1 MAEHSVVGKPVLRV
15 DAKSK
20 ATGGAK
26 YTTDVVLPRMLHGKI
41 LRSPY
46 PHARIINI
54 DISKAKNLLG
64 VEAVISGKDTAGIRF
79 GFVDTPRYPA
89 DECLLAEDKVRY
101 IGEGVAAVAAID
113 EDTAIE
119 ALELIKVE
127 YEELPAVFDPEEAI
141 KDGAPKIHEIIVP
154 TTTCAWE
161 DWGVPRKARPLEITN
176 NIATTLNV
184 SHGDIEQGFRESDYI
199 REDKF
204 FIPANAHVCLEPH
217 DIVASYD
224 PFYQKLDV
232 WLGHMGYEVKRYWLA
247 KTLGLP
253 ITKVRTHNVYV
264 GGAFGGKVTL
274 FPHEAIA
281 GFLSMK
287 TGRPVKIVLSRHE
300 VFSATCSDHRIAV
313 EVKTGV
319 KRDGTIMAHEVRIIN
334 DCGAYR
340 GSSPVVMFLS
350 YSYSNPIYNVSHIKY
365 AGKGIYTNK
374 SIGNPKRGHGLNQIR
389 FSLDSQIDMI
399 ANELGIDTVEMMLKN
414 LRKQGDV
421 LPNGDTLHTY
431 GLPECIRKVAGAIDW
446 KNKRGKHNGRG
457 VGIGL
462 GAGDSGLPYWPFAAS
477 AIVRLNHD
485 GTATLYN
492 GAVEFGQGSDT
503 ILCQIVAEELG
514 LETEDVT
521 LISNDSELCP
531 MDYNN
536 WLSGGA
542 KVTGEAVRRAAE
554 DVRKQLIECAS
565 MALETGAEEL
575 EIKERH
581 VYVKEESERK
591 MPFDEIVRYS
601 IQKRHGDPIIGKG
614 YVKAVDEVEFYPSIS
629 KGTGRFTEAYAF
641 SAAAAEVEVDR
652 DTGRVKVLKLVLADD
667 CGFDINPINVEGQL
681 ESQAIMGLGDTLFEE
696 VLIEKGKTVNPTLA
710 DYKIPG
716 ALDMPEVETISVQTV
731 DPKGPYGAKEV
742 GEFARGA
749 VPPAIANAVFDAIGA
764 RVYSL
769 PITPEKVLEALKSK
783 KE

>member
-1 MAEHSVVGKPVLRV
+1 MATHSVVGKPVPRI
-15 DAKSK
+15 DAKTK

-26 YTTDVVLPRMLHGKI
+26 YTTDIVLPRMLHGKI

-54 DISKAKNLLG
+54 DATRAEKMPG
-64 VEAVISGKDTAGIRF
+64 VKAVITGKDTAGIKF

-89 DECLLAEDKVRY
+89 DEYPLAGDKVRY
-101 IGEGVAAVAAID
+101 IGDGVAAVAAVD

-119 ALELIKVE
+119 ALGLIEVE
-127 YEELPAVFDPEEAI
+127 YEQLPAVFDPEEAMR
-141 KDGAPKIHEIIVP
+141 DGAPKIHEVIVP

-161 DWGVPRKARPLEITN
+161 DWGVPRKARLLEITN
-176 NIATTLNV
+176 NIATTLNI
-184 SHGDIEQGFRESDYI
+184 SHGDIEQGFRESEHI
-199 REDKF
+199 REDRF

-224 PFYQKLDV
+224 PFTQKLDV

-264 GGAFGGKVTL
+264 GGAFGGKITL
-274 FPHEAIA
+274 FPHEVVA

-287 TGRPVKIVLSRHE
+287 TGRPIKMVLSRHE
-300 VFSATCSDHRIAV
+300 VFSATCSDHRMMIQ
-313 EVKTGV
+313 VKTGV
-319 KRDGTIMAHEVRIIN
+319 KKDGTIMAQEIRMVN
-334 DCGAYR
+334 DLGAYR

-350 YSYSNPIYNVSHIKY
+350 YSYSNPIYNVPNIKY
-365 AGKGIYTNK
+365 EGKGVYTNK

-389 FSLDSQIDMI
+389 FSIDSQIDMI
-399 ANELGIDTVEMMLKN
+399 SNELRIDTVDMMLKN
-414 LRKQGDV
+414 LRKQGDN

-431 GLPECIRKVAGAIDW
+431 GLPECIRKVAEAINW

-477 AIVRLNHD
+477 AIVRLNPD

-503 ILCQIVAEELG
+503 ILCQIAAEQLG
-514 LETEDVT
+514 LRTEDIT

-542 KVTGEAVRRAAE
+542 KVTGEAVRRAAA
-554 DVRKQLIECAS
+554 DVRKQLIECAA
-565 MALETGAEEL
+565 MALETKVEKL
-575 EIKERH
+575 EIKDRSI
-581 VYVKEESERK
+581 YIKKEPDKK
-591 MPFDEIVRYS
+591 MAFDEILRYS
-601 IQKRHGDPIIGKG
+601 IQKRHGDCIIGKG

-641 SAAAAEVEVDR
+641 SATAAEVEVDQE
-652 DTGRVKVLKLVLADD
+652 TGRVKVLKLVVADD

-696 VLIEKGKTVNPTLA
+696 VLFENGKTVNPNLA

-716 ALDMPEVETISVQTV
+716 SLDMPEIETISVQTV

-742 GEFARGA
+742 GEFARGS
-749 VPPAIANAVFDAIGA
+749 VPPAIANAIFDAIGA
-764 RVYSL
+764 RIYSL
-769 PITPEKVLEALKSK
+769 PITPEKILEALKSK
-783 KE
+783 

>member
-1 MAEHSVVGKPVLRV
+1 MGGHSIVGKPVPRV

-26 YTTDVVLPRMLHGKI
+26 YTTDIVLPRMLHGKI

-46 PHARIINI
+46 PHARIVNINT
-54 DISKAKNLLG
+54 SKAEKLPG
-64 VEAVISGKDTAGIRF
+64 VEAVITGKDTAGIRF

-89 DECLLAEDKVRY
+89 DEQPLAEDKVRY
-101 IGEGVAAVAAID
+101 IGEGVAAVAAAS

-119 ALELIKVE
+119 ALGLIEIE
-127 YEELPAVFDPEEAI
+127 YKQLPSVFDPDEAMR
-141 KDGAPKIHEIIVP
+141 DGAPKIHEVIVP

-184 SHGDIEQGFRESDYI
+184 SHGDIEQGFRESDHI

-224 PFYQKLDV
+224 PFSQKLDV

-264 GGAFGGKVTL
+264 GGAFGGKITL
-274 FPHEAIA
+274 FPHEVIA

-287 TGRPVKIVLSRHE
+287 TGRPIKIVLSRHE
-300 VFSATCSDHRIAV
+300 VFCATASDHRMTV
-313 EVKTGV
+313 QVKTGV
-319 KRDGTIMAHEVRIIN
+319 KKDGTIMAQEVRMIN
-334 DCGAYR
+334 DLGAYR
-340 GSSPVVMFLS
+340 GSSPVVMFLG
-350 YSYSNPIYNVSHIKY
+350 YSYSSPIYNVPNIKY
-365 AGKGIYTNK
+365 EGKGIYTNK

-414 LRKQGDV
+414 LRKQGET
-421 LPNGDTLHTY
+421 LPSGDMLHTY
-431 GLPECIRKVAGAIDW
+431 GLPECIRKVAEAIDW
-446 KNKRGKHNGRG
+446 QKKRGKHNRHG

-462 GAGDSGLPYWPFAAS
+462 SAGDSGLPYWPFAAS

-503 ILCQIVAEELG
+503 ILCQIAAEELG
-514 LETEDVT
+514 LQTEDVT

-542 KVTGEAVRRAAE
+542 KVTGDAVKRAAA
-554 DVRKQLIECAS
+554 DVRNQLIQCAAI
-565 MALETGAEEL
+565 ALETSSGEL
-575 EIKERH
+575 EIGDRH
-581 VYVKEESERK
+581 VYVKKEPEKK
-591 MPFDEIVRYS
+591 MAFDEILRYS
-601 IQKRHGDPIIGKG
+601 IQKRHGDCIIGKG
-614 YVKAVDEVEFYPSIS
+614 YVKAMDEVEFYPSIS

-641 SAAAAEVEVDR
+641 SATAAEVEVDR
-652 DTGRVKVLKLVLADD
+652 ETGRVKVLKLVVADD

-696 VLIEKGKTVNPTLA
+696 VLIENGKTVNPTLA

-716 ALDMPEVETISVQTV
+716 SLDMPEIETISVQTI

-742 GEFARGA
+742 GEFARGS
-749 VPPAIANAVFDAIGA
+749 VPPAIANAIFDAIGA
-764 RVYSL
+764 RIYSL
-769 PITPEKVLEALKSK
+769 PITPEKILETLKSK

>member
-1 MAEHSVVGKPVLRV
+1 MAEHKVVGKPVLRV

-26 YTTDVVLPRMLHGKI
+26 YTTDIVLPRMLHGKI

-46 PHARIINI
+46 PHARIVKI
-54 DISKAKNLLG
+54 DTSKAERMPG
-64 VEAVISGKDTAGIRF
+64 VEAVITGKDTAGIRF

-89 DECLLAEDKVRY
+89 DEHPLAEDKVCY

-119 ALELIKVE
+119 ALKLIEVK
-127 YEELPAVFDPEEAI
+127 YEELPAVFDPEEAM
-141 KDGAPKIHEIIVP
+141 KDGAPKIHEIIIP
-154 TTTCAWE
+154 AKTCAWE
-161 DWGVPRKARPLEITN
+161 DWGVPRKAKPLEIKN

-199 REDKF
+199 REDRF
-204 FIPANAHVCLEPH
+204 FIPTNAHVCLEPH
-217 DIVASYD
+217 DILASYD

-232 WLGHMGYEVKRYWLA
+232 WLGHMGYELKRYWLA

-253 ITKVRTHNVYV
+253 IAKVRTHNVYV
-264 GGAFGGKVTL
+264 GGAFGGKVTI
-274 FPHEAIA
+274 FPYEVIA

-287 TGRPVKIVLSRHE
+287 TGRPVKMVLTRHE
-300 VFSATCSDHRIAV
+300 VFAATCSDHRMIV

-319 KRDGTIMAHEVRIIN
+319 KRDGTIMAQEIKMIN
-334 DCGAYR
+334 DCGGYR

-350 YSYSNPIYNVSHIKY
+350 YSYSKPIYNVPNIKY
-365 AGKGIYTNK
+365 EGKGVYTNK
-374 SIGNPKRGHGLNQIR
+374 MIGHPKRGHGLNQIR
-389 FSLDSQIDMI
+389 FALDSQVDMI
-399 ANELGIDTVEMMLKN
+399 ARELGLDTVEMMLKN
-414 LRKQGDV
+414 LYKPGDV
-421 LPNGDTLHTY
+421 LPNGDILYTY
-431 GLPECIRKVAGAIDW
+431 GLPECIRKVAEAVDW

-462 GAGDSGLPYWPFAAS
+462 GAGDSGLPYWPFAAA

-503 ILCQIVAEELG
+503 ILCQIAAEELG
-514 LETEDVT
+514 MQTEDIT

-542 KVTGEAVRRAAE
+542 KVTGEAVKRAAI
-554 DVRKQLIECAS
+554 DVRMQLTECAA
-565 MALETGAEEL
+565 MALETKAEEL
-575 EIKERH
+575 EIKDRH
-581 VYVKEESERK
+581 IYVKSDPEKK
-591 MPFDEIVRYS
+591 MAFDEILRYS
-601 IQKRHGDPIIGKG
+601 IQKRHGDCIIGKG

-641 SAAAAEVEVDR
+641 SATAAEVEVDQE
-652 DTGRVKVLKLVLADD
+652 TGRVKVLKLAVADD
-667 CGFDINPINVEGQL
+667 CGFDINPVNVEGQL
-681 ESQAIMGLGDTLFEE
+681 ESQGAMGLGDTLFEE
-696 VLIEKGKTVNPTLA
+696 VLIEEGKVTNPTLA

-716 ALDMPEVETISVQTV
+716 TIDMPEIETISVQTV

-742 GEFARGA
+742 GEFARGS
-749 VPPAIANAVFDAIGA
+749 VPPAIANAIFDAIGA
-764 RVYSL
+764 RIYSL
-769 PITPEKVLEALKSK
+769 PITPEKILEALKNK
-783 KE
+783 KK

>member
-1 MAEHSVVGKPVLRV
+1 MAEYSVVGKPVSRV

-20 ATGGAK
+20 ATGGAM

-46 PHARIINI
+46 PHARIIKI
-54 DISKAKNLLG
+54 DSSRAEKLPG
-64 VEAVISGKDTAGIRF
+64 VEAVITGKDTSGVRF

-89 DECLLAEDKVRY
+89 DECPLAEEKVRH
-101 IGEGVAAVAAID
+101 IGEGVAAVAAVD

-119 ALELIKVE
+119 ALGLIEVE
-127 YEELPAVFDPEEAI
+127 YEELPAVFDPEKAM
-141 KDGAPKIHEIIVP
+141 KDGAPKIHELIVP

-161 DWGVPRKARPLEITN
+161 DWGVGKKARPLKIQN
-176 NIATTLNV
+176 NIATTFNV
-184 SHGDIEQGFRESDYI
+184 SHGDIERGFRESDYI
-199 REDKF
+199 RQDKF
-204 FIPANAHVCLEPH
+204 VIPANAHVCLEPH
-217 DIVASYD
+217 DVVASYD
-224 PFYQKLDV
+224 PFSQKLDA
-232 WLGHMGYEVKRYWLA
+232 WLSHMGYEVKRYWLA

-253 ITKVRTHNVYV
+253 IARVRTHNVYV
-264 GGAFGGKVTL
+264 GGAFGGKITI
-274 FPHEAIA
+274 FPYEVIA

-287 TGRPVKIVLSRHE
+287 TRRPVKIVLSRQE
-300 VFSATCSDHRIAV
+300 VFSATCSDHRMTV

-319 KRDGTIMAHEVRIIN
+319 KKDGTIMAHEVKMIN

-350 YSYSNPIYNVSHIKY
+350 YSYSKPIYNVPNVKY
-365 AGKGIYTNK
+365 EGKGVYTNK
-374 SIGNPKRGHGLNQIR
+374 LLGHPKRGHGLNQIR
-389 FSLDSQIDMI
+389 FALDSQIDMI

-431 GLPECIRKVAGAIDW
+431 GLPECISKAAKAIDW
-446 KNKRGKHNGRG
+446 QNKRGKHNGHG

-492 GAVEFGQGSDT
+492 GAVEFGQGTDT

-514 LETEDVT
+514 LEVNDVT

-542 KVTGEAVRRAAE
+542 KVTGEAVRRAAF
-554 DVRKQLIECAS
+554 DVRKQLIECAAI
-565 MALETGAEEL
+565 ALETKTEEL
-575 EIKERH
+575 ELKERH
-581 VYVKEESERK
+581 VYVKGEPERK
-591 MPFDEIVRYS
+591 MAFDELIRYS
-601 IQKRHGDPIIGKG
+601 IQKHGGDPIIGKG
-614 YVKAVDEVEFYPSIS
+614 FVKAVPEAEFYPSIS
-629 KGTGRFTEAYAF
+629 KGQGRFTDAFAF
-641 SAAAAEVEVDR
+641 SATAAEVEIDR
-652 DTGRVKVLKLVLADD
+652 ETGRVKVLKLVVADD
-667 CGFDINPINVEGQL
+667 CGFELNTINVQGQL

-696 VLIEKGKTVNPTLA
+696 VIIEEGKVTNPTLA
-710 DYKIPG
+710 EYKIPG
-716 ALDMPEVETISVQTV
+716 TTDIPEIETISVQTI
-731 DPKGPYGAKEV
+731 DPSGPYGAKEV
-742 GEFARGA
+742 GEFARGS
-749 VPPAIANAVFDAIGA
+749 VPPAIANAIFDAIGV
-764 RVYSL
+764 RIYSL
-769 PITPEKVLEALKSK
+769 PITPDKILEALNNK
-783 KE
+783 KG